1 MKNLSSITQKLYTL
15 SLFNHKASQNFD
27 TKPRLFMSCSLIQ
40 KGMHKKNLFNFIF
53 FIYLVTN
60 LKPKL
65 RVALNSNALLNIR
78 KGSLIESY
86 VRVDKVCQLQNLFY
100 FFNFEKDF
108 YLKLKNEISKS
119 RIGNSYKLDL
129 GVRPKNSHQ

>member
-1 MKNLSSITQKLYTL
+1 MKNISIITQKLYTL
-15 SLFNHKASQNFD
+15 SLFNHKTSQNF
-27 TKPRLFMSCSLIQ
+27 TTRPRLLMSCSLIQ

-86 VRVDKVCQLQNLFY
+86 VRLNRVSQLKNLFY

-108 YLKLKNEISKS
+108 YSKLKNEILKS
-119 RIGNSYKLDL
+119 YISNTYKLDL
-129 GVRPKNSHQ
+129 EVHSRDSHS